1 MVGRCS
7 TAAVAMVHNARTRV
21 IRHAE
26 LRDLV
31 RRNVPR
37 GHIKCCRNQ
46 IREKLG
52 GGEVTRGK

>member
-1 MVGRCS
+1 MAGQCS
-7 TAAVAMVHNARTRV
+7 TAAAAIVHSALTRV

-26 LRDLV
+26 SRDLV